1 MVRHLESI
9 PDLTLSLRAVDASDA
24 AATAELVTSLLKP
37 LGGCFLMTMV
47 LSDKSFTNQTREDFE
62 KVFAS
67 KTTAFRNLEQ
77 AIDINTLDFF
87 VSFSSVAALFGSP
100 GQSNYAA

>member
-1 MVRHLESI
+1 
-9 PDLTLSLRAVDASDA
+9 
-24 AATAELVTSLLKP
+24 
-37 LGGCFLMTMV
+37 MTMV
-47 LSDKSFTNQTREDFE
+47 LSDKSFTNQTKEDFE

-77 AIDINTLDFF
+77 ATSLDALDFF

-100 GQSNYAA
+100 GQSNYAS